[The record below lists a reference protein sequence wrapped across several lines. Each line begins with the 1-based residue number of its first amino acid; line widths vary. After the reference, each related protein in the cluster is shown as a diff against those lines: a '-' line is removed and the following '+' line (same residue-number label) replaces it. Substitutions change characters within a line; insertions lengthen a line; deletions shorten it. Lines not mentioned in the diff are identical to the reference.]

1 MDFASD
7 RHWERIR
14 DAAEKV
20 VDRVLAALPPELRC
34 RAEEIPVAYDTE
46 PSEDILAEGYEPD
59 LLGLFVGR
67 DHADLDGDPLP
78 PEIVL
83 FLENIWDY
91 ANGHMTKFRVE
102 VRRTYLHELGHYL
115 GLNEEDLGLRDLD

>member
-1 MDFASD
+1 MDFASE

-20 VDRVLAALPPELRC
+20 VDRILAALPPELRC

>member
-1 MDFASD
+1 MDFASE

-20 VDRVLAALPPELRC
+20 VDRILAALPPELRC

-115 GLNEEDLGLRDLD
+115 GLNEDDLGLRDLD